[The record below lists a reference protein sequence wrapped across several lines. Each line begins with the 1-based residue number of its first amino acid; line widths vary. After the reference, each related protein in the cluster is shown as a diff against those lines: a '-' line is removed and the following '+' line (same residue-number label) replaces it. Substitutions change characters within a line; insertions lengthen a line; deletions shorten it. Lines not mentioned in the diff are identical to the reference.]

1 MEERLLIVLT
11 QLEMQREKH
20 LKGVVNIQIVVLS
33 VIQAVPAILIT
44 VIE

>member
-20 LKGVVNIQIVVLS
+20 LKGVENILMNALS